1 MAVEKALKTRCG
13 YVAVVGK
20 PNVGKSTLMNKS
32 IGVRLSI
39 TTHKPQTTRHRI
51 LGVKTAENTQF
62 VYLDTPGFHL
72 GQDKALNRYMN
83 KTAVSVL
90 HDVDVIVMVIQAQRW
105 TNEEDALIQRLEHA
119 DVPVIAV
126 INKVDLFPDKK
137 ALLPFITTV
146 ASKFNFTDIIPVSAK
161 SGSGVAQLESLIRGF
176 LPEQDFIFSDDEF
189 TDKNMRFLAA
199 ERVREQLFYVMKE
212 EVPYSLTVEIE
223 QFVVEPQ
230 RYVIGAVI
238 WVERS
243 SQKGIVIGKGGSVLK
258 QVGTRARKSLV
269 NLLGNRVH
277 LELWVRVK
285 EGWADNDKALNSLG
299 YSSQTDESL

>member
-1 MAVEKALKTRCG
+1 MANDTKTNTRCG

-20 PNVGKSTLMNKS
+20 PNVGKSTLMNRS

-39 TTHKPQTTRHRI
+39 TTHKPQTTRHKI
-51 LGVKTAENTQF
+51 LGVKTTSNTQF

-90 HDVDVIVMVIQAQRW
+90 HDVDVIIMVIQARRW
-105 TNEEDALIQRLEHA
+105 TNEEDALIQRLQNA

-126 INKVDLFPDKK
+126 VNKVDLFPDKNE
-137 ALLPFITTV
+137 LLPFITTV
-146 ASKFNFTDIIPVSAK
+146 ASKFDFKDIIPISAK
-161 SGSGVAQLESLIRGF
+161 SGSGVDALESLIRAF
-176 LPEQDFIFSDDEF
+176 LPEQAFIFSEDEF

-223 QFVVEPQ
+223 QFKVEPE

-243 SQKGIVIGKGGSVLK
+243 SQKGIVIGKQGSVLK

-269 NLLGNRVH
+269 GLLGNRVH

-299 YSSQTDESL
+299 YSNQTD

>member
-1 MAVEKALKTRCG
+1 MTDDKKINTRCG

-20 PNVGKSTLMNKS
+20 PNVGKSTLMNRS

-51 LGVKTAENTQF
+51 LGVKTTDKTQF

-90 HDVDVIVMVIQAQRW
+90 HDVDVIIMVIQAGRW
-105 TNEEDALIQRLEHA
+105 TNEEDALIQRLQHA
-119 DVPVIAV
+119 EVPVIAV
-126 INKVDLFPDKK
+126 VNKVDLFPDKNE
-137 ALLPFITTV
+137 LLPFITTV
-146 ASKFNFTDIIPVSAK
+146 SSKFDFKDIIPISAK
-161 SGSGVAQLESLIRGF
+161 SGSGVDALESLIRAF
-176 LPEQDFIFSDDEF
+176 LPEQPFIFSEDEF

-223 QFVVEPQ
+223 QFKVEPE

-243 SQKGIVIGKGGSVLK
+243 SQKGIVIGKQGSVLK

-269 NLLGNRVH
+269 GLLGNRVH

-299 YSSQTDESL
+299 YSSQTD